1 MQEQFSKT
9 RSILNR
15 IARFSLIVFV
25 KKHIVV
31 FILFFLLLLTF
42 LFGLWNVRNIEF
54 ILPEGAYTDI
64 NSLEESAKSVKGM
77 NIFLIS
83 VENIQAVL
91 REGNGFVKF
100 VTVEKKIPFTLKV
113 SIEEYNP
120 KFLTYSSDKCVLFS
134 EEGDRIKELCTGC
147 SDECTK
153 YLDRYPAIHLI
164 SSSAL
169 ESSSRLIYS
178 TEFSNILS
186 ILSLF
191 GFSIDS
197 ISINDGISTFTSSDG
212 HIFLFDLSDDLNIQL
227 NRMYIVGKKIN
238 SESIEFKS
246 LDLRF
251 DRPVMKLE

>member
-1 MQEQFSKT
+1 MQFSKT

-15 IARFSLIVFV
+15 AGRLSF
-25 KKHIVV
+25 VV
-31 FILFFLLLLTF
+31 FIKKYIVIFFFFLALVLSF
-42 LFGLWNVRNIEF
+42 LFGLWNIREIEF
-54 ILPEGAYTDI
+54 RLPENSYTNI
-64 NSLEESAKSVKGM
+64 NSLEKSSLGIKGM
-77 NIFLIS
+77 NIFLVS
-83 VENIQAVL
+83 VNDVQSTL
-91 REGNGFVKF
+91 KEGNGFVKF